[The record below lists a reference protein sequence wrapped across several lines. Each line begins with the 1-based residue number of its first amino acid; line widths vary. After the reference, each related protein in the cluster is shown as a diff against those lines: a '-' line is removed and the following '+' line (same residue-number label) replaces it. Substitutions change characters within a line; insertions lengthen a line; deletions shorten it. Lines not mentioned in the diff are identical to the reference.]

1 MKNLFT
7 IIPQFLQNPQKFYQ
21 SIQRNQQLNAKA
33 TALFISSVVFFAIYG
48 LMTGLSHSW
57 QQALSTAVKMPVLF
71 LLTLGITLPAL
82 YFFSLALLN
91 VQFSVAQ
98 AGVIV
103 LSGIGVSAFL
113 LLGLSPITLFFVLTS
128 SNYTFFKLLAVVFVA
143 VSGITG
149 LNYIL
154 KGFAWVDKKNE
165 LTGKPIGKILL
176 RAWVALFGFVG
187 AQMTWRLSPFIG
199 DPQKPFA
206 LFRSSRDNF
215 FIDLLGTL
223 EQALGFGIARS
234 SNDFFIYVFCGGV
247 LILIAFSVGMWLGPA
262 AKRSSSKP
270 FSQSARPQESH
281 SQSSKGNE
289 VFDTQPKHS
298 SA

>member
-7 IIPQFLQNPQKFYQ
+7 IIPQFLQDPQKFYQ
-21 SIQRNQQLNAKA
+21 SIQRGQQLSAKA
-33 TALFISSVVFFAIYG
+33 IASFVSSVIFLGIFG

-71 LLTLGITLPAL
+71 LITLAITLPSL

-91 VQFSVAQ
+91 VQFSVTQ
-98 AGVIV
+98 AGVVV

-113 LLGLSPITLFFVLTS
+113 LLGLSPITLFFVITS

-143 VSGITG
+143 VSGVIG

-165 LTGKPIGKILL
+165 LTSKPIGKILL
-176 RAWVALFGFVG
+176 RAWVVLFGFVG

-223 EQALGFGIARS
+223 KEAFGLYNTRLS
-234 SNDFFIYVFCGGV
+234 GDFFIYAFFGGGI
-247 LILIAFSVGMWLGPA
+247 LILIALAVGIWLGP
-262 AKRSSSKP
+262 KSKISSPKP
-270 FSQSARPQESH
+270 SSQPTQPQES
-281 SQSSKGNE
+281 QSL
-289 VFDTQPKHS
+289 VP
-298 SA
+298 